1 MLPHQPFE
9 FRDDVR
15 MTPQRQVGVDASFEC
30 LQPQILQ
37 ACHVRPCEQFV
48 PELGERLTP
57 EEPQRL
63 AEQRLPLIRGTPLR
77 FGEKPLEAIEIEL
90 AVLDVDPV
98 AVATRDPIGT
108 EDLAQAAD
116 VTLEGVACRGR
127 RGRASASRAW
137 STVTRSPACNRSSA
151 SSARCFHR
159 DGVTSRPSSSTSSG
173 PRMRNSTSHSHTGS
187 GASTR
192 VSETSARSC
201 TLATH
206 RKEMACPHA
215 S

>member
-127 RGRASASRAW
+127 RGRTPQRIKGLVDRHPLARVQQEQREQRALLPPRRRD
-137 STVTRSPACNRSSA
+137 VTAVVQHLQRAEDAELHIAFSHGV
-151 SSARCFHR
+151 RCL
-159 DGVTSRPSSSTSSG
+159 D
-173 PRMRNSTSHSHTGS
+173 PRQ
-187 GASTR
+187 
-192 VSETSARSC
+192 
-201 TLATH
+201 
-206 RKEMACPHA
+206 
-215 S
+215 